1 LLVNSPIIRNKTGL
15 TAILI
20 VRYWHEFVCSV
31 RLEQHTNESRAV
43 ERSQDTKYAA
53 PTSFILTQSHPSRP
67 IAFTRVLTT
76 LYSTTLLSLLTV
88 LQLTLLARAKYIH
101 SIVQL
106 ERDERLRE
114 RLEAQFTLGNML
126 FGSHAGLQEF
136 LEEGGI
142 DGEAEARVEGG
153 EPMSEE
159 VESRF
164 LTMSWWI
171 LHVGWKG
178 VGERVRRGVEE
189 AFDGLVSLLQPFNID

>member
-1 LLVNSPIIRNKTGL
+1 M
-15 TAILI
+15 
-20 VRYWHEFVCSV
+20 
-31 RLEQHTNESRAV
+31 
-43 ERSQDTKYAA
+43 
-53 PTSFILTQSHPSRP
+53 
-67 IAFTRVLTT
+67 
-76 LYSTTLLSLLTV
+76 
-88 LQLTLLARAKYIH
+88 
-101 SIVQL
+101 QL

-114 RLEAQFTLGNML
+114 RLEAQFTVSNIL
-126 FGSHAGLQEF
+126 FGGHGGLQEF

-153 EPMSEE
+153 EPISEE

-189 AFDGLVSLLQPFNID
+189 AFDGSVSPLQSNID